1 MKKQNI
7 VVSTSYDNKE
17 IEEQLDE
24 DYTQDLVEDDEAKI
38 EKINH
43 KQQ

>member
-7 VVSTSYDNKE
+7 VVSTSYDKE

-38 EKINH
+38 EKVNH